1 MPRLEEM
8 KAFVRMAGS
17 GADLKTFGWYGDGH
31 SNRPFSPAPAWRHCP
46 LVRHRWPLTSFNI
59 LL

>member
-17 GADLKTFGWYGDGH
+17 GADLKTFGWNGDGH

-46 LVRHRWPLTSFNI
+46 LVRHR
-59 LL
+59 